1 MCSEVLIVIPVFNES
16 ERWNVEYFNQ
26 LSSNAK
32 QQSDFL
38 FVDDGSTDESLN
50 LIRDLCGRND
60 KYGYLALPTNHGKSE
75 ATRMGLL
82 KGFELGYSAVGFLDA
97 DGAFE
102 VNDVVRIIDVYLE
115 KCESDG
121 NWDSVWSSRL
131 SISGRRIVR
140 NGKRHFVGRLLS
152 HLICLFMEDA
162 PWDTQSG
169 LKIYKGDEKLLLI
182 LQHPF
187 KTRWFFEL
195 EMLQRYV
202 RMFGASLQIWEEP
215 VDAWTDVKGS
225 KIRFRHAPSIILE
238 MVFIIRTNVKIFTM
252 SLRGN

>member
-1 MCSEVLIVIPVFNES
+1 
-16 ERWNVEYFNQ
+16 
-26 LSSNAK
+26 
-32 QQSDFL
+32 
-38 FVDDGSTDESLN
+38 
-50 LIRDLCGRND
+50 
-60 KYGYLALPTNHGKSE
+60 
-75 ATRMGLL
+75 
-82 KGFELGYSAVGFLDA
+82 
-97 DGAFE
+97 
-102 VNDVVRIIDVYLE
+102 
-115 KCESDG
+115 
-121 NWDSVWSSRL
+121 
-131 SISGRRIVR
+131 
-140 NGKRHFVGRLLS
+140 
-152 HLICLFMEDA
+152 MEDA